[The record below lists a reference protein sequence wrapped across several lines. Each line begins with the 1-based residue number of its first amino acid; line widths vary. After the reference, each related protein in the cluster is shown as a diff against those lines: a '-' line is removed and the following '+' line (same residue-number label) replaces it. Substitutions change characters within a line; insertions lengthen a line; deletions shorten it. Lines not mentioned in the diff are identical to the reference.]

1 MAHHQVP
8 GVSQGV
14 LGGDGKDRAAHDITC
29 DEGADWHGIYSSEN
43 ARTRSNSVTS
53 PTRREFSMTGSAPMF
68 L

>member
-14 LGGDGKDRAAHDITC
+14 PGETAKTGLLMISPATR
-29 DEGADWHGIYSSEN
+29 ELDWHGIYSSEN